1 MRSIIFATL
10 FLLVGC
16 SFGGKY
22 VNSLTPDVRNSL
34 FIKSVDVVWDEK
46 AIAKNAS
53 RSTVEQQ
60 KLEDLTIA
68 IKKNVELAFENSPS
82 GSEAASIKITLISGS
97 TSNASGSA
105 IILRDSDGAALATY
119 DINAVSDRSGFMKM
133 VQGKDSKINE
143 VSTNFSSLLYREFF
157 R

>member
-10 FLLVGC
+10 FLLAGC

-46 AIAKNAS
+46 AIAKNVA

-82 GSEAASIKITLISGS
+82 GSEAASIKITLIAGS

-105 IILRDSDGAALATY
+105 IILRDSDGAALANY

-133 VQGKDSKINE
+133 AQGKDSKINE
-143 VSTNFSSLLYREFF
+143 VSTNLSSLLYREFF